1 MTSKDPLAPVLD
13 AVLRRWLRAS
23 HFPEEHDPASGE
35 PWPDDLA
42 AALAAARE
50 LRRQAGQPDEPLGP
64 WLAEVLREVLWRDL
78 QAAARHWIDRERSRD
93 ALAGLLILEEYLVTL
108 DRNQPPAKVL
118 KLLADE
124 AHLREAWEL
133 DEETIRQVSAAAQQL
148 FSSSTYARRRSE
160 GVALLARAVHEAAG
174 ARTLLRPTAHPAL
187 SPLQFPLPPDFHV
200 GRPGL
205 EQAVLD
211 RLQDGHTHTLVL
223 WGPGGAG
230 KTTLAAWAAGALAG
244 RFPGGGLWIEVHAE
258 ESVATLQ
265 ERIARSLGAAL
276 AGQSLAE
283 RAGELRALLRG
294 RSCLLVLDDVWATPD
309 LVHLQVTSESGR
321 LLVTTRDAKVADL
334 LGAPQVR
341 VEGLADEEGLALLAA
356 WAGRDLD
363 SDVGR
368 ELVARLGGLPLA
380 VCLSGARLRAGDDL
394 AGLLAA
400 FRGAQADLAV
410 LDMDDAATRA
420 ESLALCFDLSYGR
433 LADADRQRFAQLGC
447 FAGTFGETAAAA
459 VWNVDEAQARH
470 ACRQLLRFALLERD
484 GTGFRL
490 HPLLC
495 DYARQQLAAMP
506 EMEQVAHRR
515 HAAWHIRYALYHPQV
530 LDGATS
536 PAPDLEQ
543 TWPDA
548 VAGVRWAAIDEP
560 RWAAWAALLAHAD
573 RPALAEAVGPA
584 LAGAVNTCLS
594 EVVAGAEQALLHEL
608 GGDLALLR
616 GDVEAGLA
624 HFRQAAELWQAEGD
638 GLAASRAWLRSAG
651 AYLLKHEPAA
661 AAETARSA
669 QALLARG
676 LPLDPDDRGAAAR
689 LFHWFDVVYNPLVR
703 WPELPEKDVAGLAR
717 LAQQAGQPDLAARGI
732 HIHRLWCTTK
742 GAPRSPEA
750 RERGRTLAVQACR
763 LWRAGGRPDRADDE
777 IAFAGYELTGRY
789 SRRAAARYAR
799 RRSRSTPALDAGQ
812 VQTVRGEGMRWWLG
826 AAEKQRVGW
835 LSRMLPR
842 YLGAANA
849 PALPR
854 GSRAWRWVEDILEVG
869 IQGGQ
874 RRRLDAGGPL
884 PEGNG
889 LNGPEWQ
896 ALSGRQ
902 VYPWAG
908 QTATR
913 LILSYLLVLE
923 REVDESH
930 VA

>member
-1 MTSKDPLAPVLD
+1 MTGKDPLAPALD
-13 AVLRRWLRAS
+13 TVLRRWLRAP

-35 PWPDDLA
+35 PWPEDLQ

-64 WLAEVLREVLWRDL
+64 WLAEVLREVLWRAL
-78 QAAARHWIDRERSRD
+78 RAAARHWIDREQSREG
-93 ALAGLLILEEYLVTL
+93 LAGLLVLEQYLVTP

-124 AHLREAWEL
+124 AHLRETWEL
-133 DEETIRQVSAAAQQL
+133 DEETVRQVSAAAQQM
-148 FSSSTYARRRSE
+148 FSSSTYARRRLE

-174 ARTLLRPTAHPAL
+174 ARTLLRPAAHPAL
-187 SPLQFPLPPDFHV
+187 SPLQFPPPPDFHV
-200 GRPGL
+200 GRPDL
-205 EQAVLD
+205 EQTIRD
-211 RLQDGHTHTLVL
+211 RLQDGHTLVL

-244 RFPGGGLWIEVHAE
+244 RFPGGGLWIESRGE
-258 ESVATLQ
+258 ESVAAVQ
-265 ERIARSLGAAL
+265 ERIARSLGATL

-294 RSCLLVLDDVWATPD
+294 RPCLLVLDDVWTTPD
-309 LVHLQVTSESGR
+309 LVHLQVTGESGR

-356 WAGRDLD
+356 WAGGEVDEAA
-363 SDVGR
+363 GR
-368 ELVARLGGLPLA
+368 ELVARFGGLPLA

-400 FRGAQADLAV
+400 FHQAQAGLAV

-420 ESLALCFDLSYGR
+420 ESLALCFDLSYRR
-433 LADADRQRFAQLGC
+433 LVDADRQRFAQLGC

-459 VWNVDEAQARH
+459 VWGLDAAQARN
-470 ACRQLLRFALLERD
+470 AFRQLLRFALLERD
-484 GTGFRL
+484 GPGFRL
-490 HPLLC
+490 HPLLR
-495 DYARQQLAAMP
+495 DYARQQLAAAS
-506 EMEQVAHRR
+506 EIEQVTHRR
-515 HAAWHIRYALYHPQV
+515 YAAWHIRYVLYHPQV
-530 LDGATS
+530 LDGATGA
-536 PAPDLEQ
+536 APDLERA
-543 TWPDA
+543 WPDA
-548 VAGVRWAAIDEP
+548 VAGVRWAAGHEP
-560 RWAAWAALLAHAD
+560 RWAALLAHAD

-584 LAGAVNTCLS
+584 LAEAADTCLS
-594 EVVAGAEQALLHEL
+594 EAVAGAEQALLHEL
-608 GGDLALLR
+608 SGDLALQQ
-616 GDVEAGLA
+616 GNAEAGLA

-638 GLAASRAWLRSAG
+638 GLAGSRAWLRVAG
-651 AYLLKHEPAA
+651 AYLLKQEPAA
-661 AAETARSA
+661 AAETARRA
-669 QALLARG
+669 QALLAQGLSLAAPDGRG
-676 LPLDPDDRGAAAR
+676 SAAR
-689 LFHWFDVVYNPLVR
+689 LFHWLDVVYNPLVR
-703 WPELPEKDVAGLAR
+703 WPELPEEDVAGLAR
-717 LAQQAGQPDLAARGI
+717 LAQQTGQPDLAARGV

-742 GAPRSPEA
+742 AAPRSTEA

-789 SRRAAARYAR
+789 SRRTAARYAR

-812 VQTVRGEGMRWWLG
+812 VQAVRGEGMRWWLG
-826 AAEKQRVGW
+826 ASEEQRVGW

-874 RRRLDAGGPL
+874 RRRLGASGPL

-902 VYPWAG
+902 AYPWAG
-908 QTATR
+908 QPVAR
-913 LILSYLLVLE
+913 LISSYLLALE
-923 REVDESH
+923 REVDESR